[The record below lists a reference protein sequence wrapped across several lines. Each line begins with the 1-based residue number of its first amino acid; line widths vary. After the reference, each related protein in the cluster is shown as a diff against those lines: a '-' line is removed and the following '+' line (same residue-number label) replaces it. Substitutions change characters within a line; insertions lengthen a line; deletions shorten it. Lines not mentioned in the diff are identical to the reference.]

1 MNKLSTAGSLPPT
14 HPIVPYADVAAVATF
29 GRKPGAVVA
38 GVSAM
43 VAALLIGA
51 SPPPRGAWG
60 LP

>member
-1 MNKLSTAGSLPPT
+1 MVERGRASSFDASDRA
-14 HPIVPYADVAAVATF
+14 IRDVAAVATF

-38 GVSAM
+38 GVSTM
-43 VAALLIGA
+43 VAALLISA